1 MKKYDKQPWS
11 DSERHVLRDYYY
23 VLGMEHLLEILPG
36 RTPNS
41 IRKQVAY
48 LKKRGWYFKKEKNES
63 FTAFYK
69 GYTNS
74 LHSCR

>member
-11 DSERHVLRDYYY
+11 TAERHVLRDYYY
-23 VLGMEHLLEILPG
+23 VLGMEHLLEVLPG

-48 LKKRGWYFKKEKNES
+48 LKKRGWYFKREI
-63 FTAFYK
+63 
-69 GYTNS
+69 
-74 LHSCR
+74 

>member
-23 VLGMEHLLEILPG
+23 VLGMEHILEILPG
-36 RTPNS
+36 RSPNS

-48 LKKRGWYFKKEKNES
+48 LKKRGWYFKKE
-63 FTAFYK
+63 
-69 GYTNS
+69 
-74 LHSCR
+74 R